1 MSYDGE
7 VVLGGLTSNIEFL
20 QEIRNLIITGCGT
33 SLNAGLYAKRLMEYL
48 KSFDTVQVVDSAE
61 VINDT
66 FPTGTTRD
74 ATGLLAVSQSG
85 ETKDVIE
92 ALKIADSFGIPRFS
106 VVNAVGSAIAR
117 ETGVGVY
124 CYAGRENAVASTK
137 AFTSQVTVLS
147 LIAAWFAQLNN
158 RGMSFE

>member
-1 MSYDGE
+1 MICYQFMH
-7 VVLGGLTSNIEFL
+7 NYI
-20 QEIRNLIITGCGT
+20 
-33 SLNAGLYAKRLMEYL
+33 
-48 KSFDTVQVVDSAE
+48 
-61 VINDT
+61 
-66 FPTGTTRD
+66 
-74 ATGLLAVSQSG
+74 G

-117 ETGVGVY
+117 QTGVGVY

-147 LIAAWFAQLNN
+147 LIAAWFAQLEN
-158 RGMSFE
+158 RGILVLFLCLYCTQNVINNDK